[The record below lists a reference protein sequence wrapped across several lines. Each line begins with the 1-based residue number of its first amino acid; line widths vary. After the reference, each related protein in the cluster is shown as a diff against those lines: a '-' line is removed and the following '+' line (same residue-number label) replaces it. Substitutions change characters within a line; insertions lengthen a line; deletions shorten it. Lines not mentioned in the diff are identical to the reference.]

1 MDESKEESKAK
12 RRRMETSSSEP
23 PGCSEQIIQEL
34 RMDLLEHRRIIQNL
48 QAQLAIKDKRIQE
61 LEQKEGKII
70 SSKNLMELPDE
81 CLLKILGYLSNFE
94 VLRVVPRVSKK
105 FHQLSQDRH
114 LIKKI
119 KVDSKSWPENQ
130 EEEYCQGFIEVIK
143 RSINLSSLSFD
154 FGKDPG
160 AAGEMFLKALTSMNH
175 QYLKELCLKS
185 DGLSHDNT
193 WPAFDLFEPINE
205 DVLKYF
211 ERCSNLKVLKFEF
224 NPYHGDLDYEILI
237 HPRLSWIEDS
247 GITTFKPK
255 NLEEFHL
262 IGFRIDKDKS
272 SFKEFLENFVENLPK
287 LQRLCLTAESDCEY
301 EEEGWDEYAKI
312 CQEVASEKY
321 IQLEIRGVPVLCNFD
336 DGIKSICC
344 GHYNVHPSKDLQ
356 IYCPI

>member
-34 RMDLLEHRRIIQNL
+34 RMDLQEHRRIIQNL

-61 LEQKEGKII
+61 LEQKEGKIM

-81 CLLKILGYLSNFE
+81 CLLKILGYLSNFG
-94 VLRVVPRVSKK
+94 VLRVVAGVSKK

-175 QYLKELCLKS
+175 QYLKEFCLKS
-185 DGLSHDNT
+185 DGLRFEHT
-193 WPAFDLFEPINE
+193 WPAFDLLKPINE
-205 DVLKYF
+205 DVSKYF
-211 ERCSNLKVLKFEF
+211 ETQFFPPFKNSK
-224 NPYHGDLDYEILI
+224 
-237 HPRLSWIEDS
+237 LSSAQFFWRAD
-247 GITTFKPK
+247 T
-255 NLEEFHL
+255 
-262 IGFRIDKDKS
+262 
-272 SFKEFLENFVENLPK
+272 
-287 LQRLCLTAESDCEY
+287 
-301 EEEGWDEYAKI
+301 
-312 CQEVASEKY
+312 
-321 IQLEIRGVPVLCNFD
+321 
-336 DGIKSICC
+336 
-344 GHYNVHPSKDLQ
+344 
-356 IYCPI
+356 

>member
-1 MDESKEESKAK
+1 MMDESKEESLAK
-12 RRRMETSSSEP
+12 RRRMETSN
-23 PGCSEQIIQEL
+23 SEQIIQEL
-34 RMDLLEHRRIIQNL
+34 RMDLQEHRRIIQNL

-61 LEQKEGKII
+61 LEQKEGKIM

-94 VLRVVPRVSKK
+94 VLRVVAGVSKK

-175 QYLKELCLKS
+175 QYLKEFCLKS
-185 DGLSHDNT
+185 DGLRFEHT
-193 WPAFDLFEPINE
+193 WPAFDLLKPINE
-205 DVLKYF
+205 DVSKYF

-224 NPYHGDLDYEILI
+224 NPYPADLNAEILI
-237 HPRLSWIEDS
+237 HPLLSWIEDS
-247 GITTFKPK
+247 GITTFKLK

-262 IGFRIDKDKS
+262 IGFRIDMDKS
-272 SFKEFLENFVENLPK
+272 SFKEFLEKFVENSPK
-287 LQRLCLTAESDCEY
+287 LQRLCLTAELGIDY
-301 EEEGWDEYAKI
+301 EGQWDEYAKV
-312 CQEVASEKY
+312 CQAFASEQY
-321 IQLEIRGVPVLCNFD
+321 IQLEIRGVSVPCNFD